1 MTKLE
6 ETNDFIKRYY
16 EDDFCILS
24 AKEKALFDI
33 AKSLAIIVDNMQKN
47 NKGVIK

>member
-6 ETNDFIKRYY
+6 ETNDLIKRYY
-16 EDDFCILS
+16 EDEFLFLSISDKIL
-24 AKEKALFDI
+24 LDI
-33 AKSLAIIVDNMQKN
+33 AKSLAIITDNIQ